1 MATAP
6 RKSATTKIAS
16 PKAKRADW
24 DAIERDYRTGKF
36 TLRELADK
44 HGVTH
49 TTISRKAEKLQWSK
63 DLSEAIRQATN
74 TKLVQQAVQQQ
85 CTSAHQ
91 NATEAVLVAA
101 EVNTQVI
108 LGHRSGLKRITS
120 IKSKLLEQ
128 IEQAAENMADLADVI
143 EMVRNPD
150 ENGQDRANDF
160 LKKAMGRSAL
170 IDDLKK
176 LSDVDEKVRK
186 GEREAFS
193 ITAGGA
199 TDEIDPVAKLMA
211 MVSGSKL
218 PISTQR

>member
-1 MATAP
+1 MATTP
-6 RKSATTKIAS
+6 RKSATKPIAP

-24 DAIERDYRTGKF
+24 DAIERDYRTAKF
-36 TLRELADK
+36 TLRELATK

-85 CTSAHQ
+85 CTTAHQ

-108 LGHRSGLKRITS
+108 LGHRQGLNEITQVKRQ
-120 IKSKLLEQ
+120 LLAQ
-128 IEQAAENMADLADVI
+128 VQQAAVNLPELQDII
-143 EMVRNPD
+143 EMVRKPD
-150 ENGQDRANDF
+150 ENGHDKVNDA
-160 LKKAMGRSAL
+160 LKKALGRSAL

-176 LSDVDEKVRK
+176 LSEVDERVRK
-186 GEREAFS
+186 GEREAF
-193 ITAGGA
+193 GLEVPGA
-199 TDEIDPVAKLMA
+199 LAPPGQKRYLLEFVDVEP
-211 MVSGSKL
+211 
-218 PISTQR
+218 RFE